1 MASVDG
7 VLSPESTITSLLA
20 SSGRLRSSLHP
31 EPLNAIK
38 YKDRHYESASDAL
51 DAYIADFQS
60 SGSSVGQLEL
70 PKEQNTPHVLRSG
83 YRNRDGGVDY

>member
-7 VLSPESTITSLLA
+7 VQSPESTVTSLLA

-31 EPLNAIK
+31 EPLHTFK
-38 YKDRHYESASDAL
+38 YKDRHFESASDAL
-51 DAYIADFQS
+51 DAYISDFQS
-60 SGSSVGQLEL
+60 SVSSVGQLEL
-70 PKEQNTPHVLRSG
+70 PKEQNTPRVLRSG